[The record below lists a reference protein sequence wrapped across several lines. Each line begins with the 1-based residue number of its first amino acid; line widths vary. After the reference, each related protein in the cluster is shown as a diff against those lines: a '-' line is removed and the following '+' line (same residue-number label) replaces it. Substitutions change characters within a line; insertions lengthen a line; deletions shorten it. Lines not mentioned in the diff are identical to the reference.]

1 MFCLRFLIVIFLS
14 FFDVLDIQQIVF
26 YLNYRLYKQ
35 EGKEVFDTRHNVLGQ
50 MQVGRTPSPFDR
62 NMGTKM
68 AAKACNW
75 LMQQLQN
82 PDVFDNKSSTVM
94 TKDKNTAVLLGLRS
108 RSYEF
113 QSVQDLKSE
122 TDFTYRR
129 WKYRWWE
136 QMRSIL
142 RILAQHDSTY
152 ISVSEDVGDKI
163 KGVLE

>member
-1 MFCLRFLIVIFLS
+1 
-14 FFDVLDIQQIVF
+14 
-26 YLNYRLYKQ
+26 
-35 EGKEVFDTRHNVLGQ
+35 
-50 MQVGRTPSPFDR
+50 MQVGRNPSPFDR

-75 LMQQLQN
+75 LTQQLQN
-82 PDVFDNKSSTVM
+82 PDVFDKNNSTVM
-94 TKDKNTAVLLGLRS
+94 TKDKDTVVILGLRS

-129 WKYRWWE
+129 WEYRWWE
-136 QMRSIL
+136 QIRSIL

-152 ISVSEDVGDKI
+152 ISVSEDVGEKI

>member
-1 MFCLRFLIVIFLS
+1 MISKLCRINF
-14 FFDVLDIQQIVF
+14 
-26 YLNYRLYKQ
+26 RLYKE
-35 EGKEVFDTRHNVLGQ
+35 EGKDVFDTRQNVLGQ
-50 MQVGRTPSPFDR
+50 MTVGRKPSPFDR

-68 AAKACNW
+68 AAKALNW
-75 LMQQLQN
+75 LNQELERPN
-82 PDVFDNKSSTVM
+82 VYDKKSGLVY
-94 TKDKNTAVLLGLRS
+94 TKERNTAVILGLRS

-142 RILAQHDSTY
+142 RILAHHDSTY
-152 ISVSEDVGDKI
+152 ISVSEDLGETI
-163 KGVLE
+163 KGVLA